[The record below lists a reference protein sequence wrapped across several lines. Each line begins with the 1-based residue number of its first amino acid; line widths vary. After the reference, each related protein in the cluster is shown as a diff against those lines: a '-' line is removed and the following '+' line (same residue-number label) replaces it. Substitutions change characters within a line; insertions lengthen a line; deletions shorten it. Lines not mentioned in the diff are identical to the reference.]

1 MKKKRP
7 CKGCPWRKDA
17 DLEIIPRYEEALHR
31 NLIETCGPNG
41 LSAMAC
47 HLSDDDNMVAC
58 SGHMVQVGFES
69 IGVRMLAAYG
79 IDHPDNHSAEGMEL
93 YETIEDTLTRHE

>member
-1 MKKKRP
+1 
-7 CKGCPWRKDA
+7 
-17 DLEIIPRYEEALHR
+17 
-31 NLIETCGPNG
+31 
-41 LSAMAC
+41 
-47 HLSDDDNMVAC
+47 
-58 SGHMVQVGFES
+58 MVQVGFES